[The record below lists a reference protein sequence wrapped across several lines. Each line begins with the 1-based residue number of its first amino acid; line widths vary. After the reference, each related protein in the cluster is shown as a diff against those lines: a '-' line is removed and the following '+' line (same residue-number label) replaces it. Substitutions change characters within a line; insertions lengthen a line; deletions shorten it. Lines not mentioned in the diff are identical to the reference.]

1 MLISGASQRIHSD
14 QVLQGKF
21 AEPGT
26 WSSCEELLV
35 KAAVTE
41 VYFHISFASSLSKQ
55 TKFQTRS
62 SSGSNPEQVLEHLG
76 DDPLTPSLCSVKS

>member
-14 QVLQGKF
+14 QVLHGKF
-21 AEPGT
+21 SEPGAC
-26 WSSCEELLV
+26 SSREELLV

-55 TKFQTRS
+55 PSYKHAVLLDQILSRS
-62 SSGSNPEQVLEHLG
+62 RSIWVT
-76 DDPLTPSLCSVKS
+76 TP